1 MKKIALMLMVL
12 TILSK
17 LLGFIRE
24 LTLSYFYGAS
34 NISDAYLIALTI
46 PSVIFAFIGTGIAT
60 SYIPLYS
67 NIIQEKGIETADRFT
82 NNLINFVLILCTAI
96 VFLGFLFTEP
106 LVKIFASGFYG
117 DTLNLAT
124 HFTRIMLFSL
134 YFTGLAYI
142 FRSYLQIKDNF
153 IIPALLGF
161 PLNVLTITA
170 IILSSNGKLTI
181 LVIGSVLAIAS
192 QLLLLIP
199 FMYRKGYRYHF
210 VLDRRDEYLKKLIYL
225 SLPIIIGVSVNQVNI
240 LIDRTL
246 ASRIVEGGIS
256 ALNYANKL
264 NDFVQGLFVISIVT
278 VMYPLISK
286 MAAEKNIAGL
296 KKTLSES
303 ISGINLLVVPA
314 TVGMMIFAEPIVRML
329 FGRGAF
335 DEQAVVLTSS
345 ALFFYALGIVGYGLR
360 EVLSRAF
367 YSLQDT
373 KTPMINATIAV
384 GLNIILNIIL
394 SRFMGIGGLALATSI
409 SALFCTLLLFIS
421 LRKKI
426 GHFGL
431 KEITLS
437 FGKIVLASILM
448 AIVAKLANEVL
459 LTQIGANLSLL
470 ASIGM
475 GAIVYFGIIYFMKIK
490 EVEEIILQIKKEI
503 KRVMPQE

>member
-1 MKKIALMLMVL
+1 MTIA
-12 TILSK
+12 SK
-17 LLGFIRE
+17 LFGFIRE

-124 HFTRIMLFSL
+124 HFARIMLFSL

-210 VLDRRDEYLKKLIYL
+210 VLDRRDEYQK
-225 SLPIIIGVSVNQVNI
+225 S
-240 LIDRTL
+240 
-246 ASRIVEGGIS
+246 
-256 ALNYANKL
+256 
-264 NDFVQGLFVISIVT
+264 
-278 VMYPLISK
+278 
-286 MAAEKNIAGL
+286 
-296 KKTLSES
+296 
-303 ISGINLLVVPA
+303 
-314 TVGMMIFAEPIVRML
+314 
-329 FGRGAF
+329 
-335 DEQAVVLTSS
+335 
-345 ALFFYALGIVGYGLR
+345 
-360 EVLSRAF
+360 
-367 YSLQDT
+367 
-373 KTPMINATIAV
+373 
-384 GLNIILNIIL
+384 
-394 SRFMGIGGLALATSI
+394 
-409 SALFCTLLLFIS
+409 
-421 LRKKI
+421 
-426 GHFGL
+426 
-431 KEITLS
+431 
-437 FGKIVLASILM
+437 
-448 AIVAKLANEVL
+448 
-459 LTQIGANLSLL
+459 
-470 ASIGM
+470 
-475 GAIVYFGIIYFMKIK
+475 
-490 EVEEIILQIKKEI
+490 
-503 KRVMPQE
+503 